1 MEPTLKID
9 RAAYEMLEEPMIRV
23 PYELMRRNHRA
34 AQRLVEREFNG
45 MSVRYLTD
53 CLICIFLLIDELLND

>member
-9 RAAYEMLEEPMIRV
+9 RAAYEVLEEPMIRV

-45 MSVRYLTD
+45 LSVSRS
-53 CLICIFLLIDELLND
+53 FLMPITHAD